1 MRQST
6 SFRRPRQRGSAMVE
20 FTVVGPIITLLGLA
34 LLQYGLVFFNK
45 NQINHASFMAARAGT
60 MAHARMDDIR
70 EAYLRA
76 IVPLYGGGS
85 NSTELA
91 DAKAKAKA
99 DLKDHLRIDLINPT
113 RESFEDWSEP
123 HLKEKYGVPA
133 IPNAGLAHRDK
144 KDIGS
149 KSGQSVQDANLLKI
163 RVTHGYE
170 LKIPLV
176 RGIYQHYL
184 RWLDDGSDP
193 FHTELIQHGRL
204 PIVAQATLH
213 MQSDAMQS
221 DATVSIPDTGNKGN
235 PQDPGQ
241 PDTSEPGEPPDC
253 ETVGCTT
260 VGPPGPGDEG
270 DEDDGGDGTGD
281 GGDGNGDGGNGDGN
295 DNDCK
300 GADCPNCTGDA

>member
-6 SFRRPRQRGSAMVE
+6 SYRRPRQRGSAMVE

-76 IVPLYGGGS
+76 MVPLYGGGS

-91 DAKAKAKA
+91 DAKTKAKA
-99 DLKDHLRIDLINPT
+99 DLEGHLRIDLINPT
-113 RESFEDWSEP
+113 RESFDDWSAP
-123 HLKEKYGVPA
+123 HLKQKYGVRA

-144 KDIGS
+144 NIGN

-193 FHTELIQHGRL
+193 FHTELIRHGRL

-213 MQSDAMQS
+213 MQSDAMES

>member
-1 MRQST
+1 MRQNT
-6 SFRRPRQRGSAMVE
+6 SYRRPRQRGSAMVE

-34 LLQYGLVFFNK
+34 LLQYGLMFFNK
-45 NQINHASFMAARAGT
+45 NQIHHASFMAARAGT
-60 MAHARMDDIR
+60 TAHARMDDIR

-76 IVPLYGGGS
+76 MVPLYGGGS

-99 DLKDHLRIDLINPT
+99 DLEGHLRIDLINPT

-123 HLKEKYGVPA
+123 HLEQKYGVRA

-144 KDIGS
+144 GIGS
-149 KSGQSVQDANLLKI
+149 RSGQSVQDANLLKI

-193 FHTELIQHGRL
+193 FHTELIRRGRL

-213 MQSDAMQS
+213 MQSDAMES
-221 DATVSIPDTGNKGN
+221 GATVSIPGPGNDGH

-270 DEDDGGDGTGD
+270 EEDGGGDG
-281 GGDGNGDGGNGDGN
+281 GGDGNGDGGNEGDGDGN
-295 DNDCK
+295 DKDCK
-300 GADCPNCTGDA
+300 GAECPSCEGEA

>member
-1 MRQST
+1 
-6 SFRRPRQRGSAMVE
+6 
-20 FTVVGPIITLLGLA
+20 
-34 LLQYGLVFFNK
+34 
-45 NQINHASFMAARAGT
+45 MAARAGT

-70 EAYLRA
+70 DAYLRA
-76 IVPLYGGGS
+76 MVPLYGGGS

-91 DAKAKAKA
+91 DAKTKAKL
-99 DLKDHLRIDLINPT
+99 DLEGHLRIDLINPT
-113 RESFEDWSEP
+113 RESFDDWSAP
-123 HLKEKYGVPA
+123 HLKQKYGVRA

-149 KSGQSVQDANLLKI
+149 KSAQSVQDANLLKI

-213 MQSDAMQS
+213 MQSDAMES

-270 DEDDGGDGTGD
+270 EEDGD
-281 GGDGNGDGGNGDGN
+281 GGGDGDGGNEGDGDGN
-295 DNDCK
+295 DKDCK
-300 GADCPNCTGDA
+300 GAECPSCEGKA

>member
-1 MRQST
+1 MTQAKKCPLCRK
-6 SFRRPRQRGSAMVE
+6 PRSAE
-20 FTVVGPIITLLGLA
+20 HTPFC
-34 LLQYGLVFFNK
+34 
-45 NQINHASFMAARAGT
+45 S
-60 MAHARMDDIR
+60 
-70 EAYLRA
+70 
-76 IVPLYGGGS
+76 
-85 NSTELA
+85 
-91 DAKAKAKA
+91 KACKDR
-99 DLKDHLRIDLINPT
+99 DL
-113 RESFEDWSEP
+113 
-123 HLKEKYGVPA
+123 
-133 IPNAGLAHRDK
+133 
-144 KDIGS
+144 
-149 KSGQSVQDANLLKI
+149 
-163 RVTHGYE
+163 
-170 LKIPLV
+170 
-176 RGIYQHYL
+176 L

-213 MQSDAMQS
+213 MQSDAMES

>member
-76 IVPLYGGGS
+76 MVPLYGGGS
-85 NSTELA
+85 NSDELA
-91 DAKAKAKA
+91 DAKTKAKA
-99 DLKDHLRIDLINPT
+99 DLEGHLRIDLINPT
-113 RESFEDWSEP
+113 RESFDDWSAP
-123 HLKEKYGVPA
+123 HLSRNTACEPFQTPA
-133 IPNAGLAHRDK
+133 WRTGTK

-149 KSGQSVQDANLLKI
+149 KSAQSVQDANLLKI

-213 MQSDAMQS
+213 MQSDAMES
-221 DATVSIPDTGNKGN
+221 DATVSIPDKGDKGN

-260 VGPPGPGDEG
+260 VGPPRPGDEG
-270 DEDDGGDGTGD
+270 EEDGDGD
-281 GGDGNGDGGNGDGN
+281 GGGDGGNEGDGDGN
-295 DNDCK
+295 DKDCK
-300 GADCPNCTGDA
+300 GAECPSCEGKA

>member
-76 IVPLYGGGS
+76 MVPLYGGGS

-213 MQSDAMQS
+213 MQSDA
-221 DATVSIPDTGNKGN
+221 TVSIPDTGSKGN

-281 GGDGNGDGGNGDGN
+281 GGDGGNGDGN